1 MQKGNAPEERK
12 LQRLFRDNPEAS
24 RLIKRCNDF
33 GAGGV
38 SVAIGELAEG
48 LTIDLNQVPKK
59 YEGLDGTELAISESQ
74 ERMAVVVE
82 AQDAPRFM
90 ELADQE
96 NLEATVVAT
105 VTDQGRLTMTWN
117 GNTIVDIARAFLD
130 TNGVEKHTTAI
141 TAAPE
146 SILKD
151 QVKDFRQGYLD
162 LAADLNVCSKRGLS
176 ERFDSTIGR
185 GTVLMPFG
193 GKYQLTPTQ
202 AMVNKISRG
211 EGGDRHLLPD
221 GLGL

>member
-1 MQKGNAPEERK
+1 MNA
-12 LQRLFRDNPEAS
+12 
-24 RLIKRCNDF
+24 
-33 GAGGV
+33 
-38 SVAIGELAEG
+38 
-48 LTIDLNQVPKK
+48 VPKK
-59 YEGLDGTELAISESQ
+59 YDGLDGTELAISESQ

-146 SILKD
+146 SIL
-151 QVKDFRQGYLD
+151 RT
-162 LAADLNVCSKRGLS
+162 R
-176 ERFDSTIGR
+176 
-185 GTVLMPFG
+185 
-193 GKYQLTPTQ
+193 
-202 AMVNKISRG
+202 
-211 EGGDRHLLPD
+211 
-221 GLGL
+221 

>member
-1 MQKGNAPEERK
+1 
-12 LQRLFRDNPEAS
+12 
-24 RLIKRCNDF
+24 
-33 GAGGV
+33 
-38 SVAIGELAEG
+38 
-48 LTIDLNQVPKK
+48 
-59 YEGLDGTELAISESQ
+59 
-74 ERMAVVVE
+74 
-82 AQDAPRFM
+82 M

-151 QVKDFRQGYLD
+151 QVKDFRQSYLD
-162 LAADLNVCSKRGLS
+162 LAPHLNVCSKRGLS

-185 GTVLMPFG
+185 GHRPHALRWQVSAHPHPGHGQQDLPG
-193 GKYQLTPTQ
+193 G
-202 AMVNKISRG
+202 R
-211 EGGDRHLLPD
+211 GDRHLLPD

>member
-1 MQKGNAPEERK
+1 MA
-12 LQRLFRDNPEAS
+12 
-24 RLIKRCNDF
+24 
-33 GAGGV
+33 
-38 SVAIGELAEG
+38 
-48 LTIDLNQVPKK
+48 IDLNQVPKK

-146 SILKD
+146 SILK
-151 QVKDFRQGYLD
+151 GPGEGLPP
-162 LAADLNVCSKRGLS
+162 GLS
-176 ERFDSTIGR
+176 GSGGGPER
-185 GTVLMPFG
+185 L
-193 GKYQLTPTQ
+193 LQ
-202 AMVNKISRG
+202 AGPVG
-211 EGGDRHLLPD
+211 AV
-221 GLGL
+221 